1 MGRVCHASPCRIVKP
16 TNEVVGSE
24 RERKQKCLEAKANT
38 KIKSQATG
46 GEFSLLLDPAHGL
59 LVPSSSYGSEYHV
72 SHKKGLA
79 QNWPPNAP
87 LPLLRH
93 WSDIAFLTWKAH
105 ANASNRQTLRYILA
119 INAINQDTVDVVSE
133 ALRKDGLKS
142 GVPPPWP
149 GRSFAQLRSGSG
161 SSKPTEVY
169 AAVLGTPN
177 VLGSGWLVVQHHV
190 ELGGRRLGALTV
202 WDSSGFENSGGG
214 VQLSVL
220 VEVLGPRK

>member
-1 MGRVCHASPCRIVKP
+1 MNS
-16 TNEVVGSE
+16 TNGVVGFE
-24 RERKQKCLEAKANT
+24 RERERRRKCPEAKADT
-38 KIKSQATG
+38 KITPQATG
-46 GEFSLLLDPAHGL
+46 GEFSLLLDPAQGL
-59 LVPSSSYGSEYHV
+59 LVPSSSYGPEYHV

-87 LPLLRH
+87 LPLLRQ

-105 ANASNRQTLRYILA
+105 TSASNRQTLHYILA

-169 AAVLGTPN
+169 AAILGTPN
-177 VLGSGWLVVQHHV
+177 VLGSGWLVVQHRM